1 MTESYKKSSI
11 LIETGLTT
19 LILVIIT
26 RILYSMQGIPWV
38 GEYYTLIF
46 ALLFLY
52 VPIVILRS
60 CRRPIEFFDR
70 GAKQYLH
77 SILVFVVV
85 SLIVFPL
92 FLLAS
97 HGWHLIVW
105 NLSGPNFG
113 PIPEFWKYS
122 AYQLIIVALPEEVF
136 FRGYVQSSLNLI
148 FPRKWRLFGVNF
160 GWGLLITA
168 LVFAFA
174 HSLIALE
181 WWHFAIF
188 FPALL
193 FGYVREKTGTVTAPI
208 LLHALSNILMYILTY
223 TYR

>member
-85 SLIVFPL
+85 WLIVFPL
-92 FLLAS
+92 FLEIF
-97 HGWHLIVW
+97 G
-105 NLSGPNFG
+105 LSVDYRSTSG
-113 PIPEFWKYS
+113 
-122 AYQLIIVALPEEVF
+122 
-136 FRGYVQSSLNLI
+136 R
-148 FPRKWRLFGVNF
+148 
-160 GWGLLITA
+160 GLLSRLRPIITQSDISSEMA
-168 LVFAFA
+168 PVRCQLRMGAPYHGPCLRLCSQFDCSRVVAFRD
-174 HSLIALE
+174 
-181 WWHFAIF
+181 
-188 FPALL
+188 LL
-193 FGYVREKTGTVTAPI
+193 PGTP
-208 LLHALSNILMYILTY
+208 LWLC
-223 TYR
+223 